1 MKGFSLL
8 LFCGHYLSPQHLSTH
23 LTQTPIWPLIMVI
36 SLVETSQVFA
46 QPLIFSVVELSSS
59 LPFTI
64 ENEPRSNTRFL
75 TPLAG
80 MLLVSTA
87 FTRAAIHFFLCWL
100 FIFSWQ
106 TNNKI
111 AALDVALIHGI
122 INIVM
127 LQVANHSHSPSDHIS
142 KIGAAYLIIAVALS
156 IIVSYM
162 RYQSGIALSLGTQ
175 QQTN

>member
-23 LTQTPIWPLIMVI
+23 LTQAPIWPLIMMI

-162 RYQSGIALSLGTQ
+162 RYQSGIALSVGKQ